1 MGGSTVKQRFFLFI
15 GGIALL
21 ILIITA
27 VASSGGSRPHSNP
40 KGTYTC
46 TVDTNFGL
54 QSVKIINQNTGA
66 SITKTTSDLP
76 YSFNFTSGDTLQF
89 NATVLKEY
97 TWNAWVFTSSGTF
110 DDHNPLT
117 VNPEEDFTLTANCL
131 IKPAQ

>member
-1 MGGSTVKQRFFLFI
+1 LKTRFFI
-15 GGIALL
+15 IVGAIALL
-21 ILIITA
+21 VIIIA
-27 VASSGGSRPHSNP
+27 AAASSGPRSSVNP
-40 KGTYTC
+40 KGIYTC
-46 TVDTNFGL
+46 TVSTNFGL
-54 QSVKIINQNTGA
+54 QSIKIINQNTGA

-117 VNPEEDFTLTANCL
+117 VNPERDFTLTADCL
-131 IKPAQ
+131 IKPVL